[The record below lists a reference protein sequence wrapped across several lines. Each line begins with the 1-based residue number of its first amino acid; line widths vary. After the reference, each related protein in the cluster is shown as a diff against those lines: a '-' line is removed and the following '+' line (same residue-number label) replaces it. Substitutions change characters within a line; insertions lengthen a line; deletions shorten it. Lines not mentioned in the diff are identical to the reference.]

1 MSFMPD
7 TAIAAKTQTW
17 SADPAH
23 SEVSFVV
30 RHMVVA
36 KVRGHFERFNA
47 SLEIPEGSL
56 IPTQVDADIETA
68 SITTRIPDR
77 DAHLRSA
84 DFFDAENHAALK
96 FRSTK
101 IEKISENA
109 FEVTGDLTIR
119 GTTKQV
125 KLDVQGAVAG
135 KDPWGNDKLAFEA
148 TTRINREDFGLT
160 WNQALETGG
169 VLVGKEIQIEISI
182 EAARAQ

>member
-1 MSFMPD
+1 MPD
-7 TAIAAKTQTW
+7 IATTAQTQTW
-17 SADPAH
+17 AADPSH

-36 KVRGHFERFNA
+36 KVRGHFERFTA
-47 SLEIPEGSL
+47 TFEIPEGSV
-56 IPTQVDADIETA
+56 IPTKVAADVDAA

-84 DFFDAENHAALK
+84 DFFDVQNYPGLT

-101 IEKISENA
+101 IDATGENT
-109 FEVTGDLTIR
+109 FEVTGDLSIR

-125 KLDVQGAVAG
+125 KLSAQGALAG
-135 KDPWGNDKLAFEA
+135 KDPWGNHKLAYEA
-148 TTRINREDFGLT
+148 TARINREDFGLT
-160 WNQALETGG
+160 WNQALEAGG
-169 VLVGKEIQIEISI
+169 VLVGKEIDIEISI

>member
-1 MSFMPD
+1 MPE
-7 TAIAAKTQTW
+7 TLTSAATTTW
-17 SADPAH
+17 VADPAH

-47 SLEIPEGSL
+47 TLQIPDGT
-56 IPTQVDADIETA
+56 IVPTQIDADIEAA

-77 DAHLRSA
+77 DNHLRSA
-84 DFFDAENHAALK
+84 DFFDVENHTALK
-96 FRSTK
+96 FRSTQVTK
-101 IEKISENA
+101 TSDTTFDI
-109 FEVTGDLTIR
+109 TGDLTIR

-125 KLDVQGAVAG
+125 TLNAQGAAAG

-148 TTRINREDFGLT
+148 STRINREDFGLT
-160 WNQALETGG
+160 WNQALEAGG
-169 VLVGKEIQIEISI
+169 VLVGKEIEIDISI